1 VCPICL
7 DCDLRSVL
15 PCSLTGAPR
24 CKCASV
30 RIERLHLQT
39 CVGVVGNGTAELNHG
54 TLPYST
60 VYAQLTHQQLPPD
73 AATKS
78 MIAMPVYNAQRQVVA
93 VVQAIGK
100 KCPESTTTGT
110 AVSTSTTD
118 SSSSIST
125 SGNETAAATAASSCA
140 FSSADESA
148 LRALCSHISV
158 DLENLKRAEFV
169 DTDLEQTITLLKAH
183 GKLSTLELP
192 SG

>member
-1 VCPICL
+1 MLPTLLYLIIMSAL
-7 DCDLRSVL
+7 D
-15 PCSLTGAPR
+15 
-24 CKCASV
+24 
-30 RIERLHLQT
+30 
-39 CVGVVGNGTAELNHG
+39 
-54 TLPYST
+54 ST

-78 MIAMPVYNAQRQVVA
+78 MMAYPVYNSQRQVVA

-100 KCPESTTTGT
+100 KCPATATIST
-110 AVSTSTTD
+110 AISTSTTD
-118 SSSSIST
+118 SSSSSISG
-125 SGNETAAATAASSCA
+125 SETAATTVVSSCA